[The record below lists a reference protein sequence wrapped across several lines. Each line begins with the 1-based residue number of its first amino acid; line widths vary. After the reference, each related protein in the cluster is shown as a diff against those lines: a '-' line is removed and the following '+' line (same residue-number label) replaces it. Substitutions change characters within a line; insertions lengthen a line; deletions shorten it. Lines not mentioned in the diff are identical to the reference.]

1 MNKIYLSGTHAGS
14 GIEARLS
21 ALIGNSRPLALG
33 MATAFLSIGG
43 AHSYNRLVANID
55 VKVSRIVAG
64 LSGAITHPAA
74 ISYLIA
80 KGHIVRFGSFP
91 TGIFHPKLLVG
102 GDRFLKSGQVA
113 LPSCA
118 YVGSANFTDAG
129 LSRNLEVML
138 ATQDREVAAG
148 VAEAF
153 RVIWKDAKLVTDSGL
168 QAYERLF
175 ARAQSKRAA
184 SDLEFL
190 SVVDPAPVTAIRPT
204 LVLPKFCNAVWAGL
218 QSFTGEHTFQVE
230 FPRKAG
236 EALGSLLGT
245 ASGEVDIECAD
256 GQTRSMTFRYY
267 ADNSMYRLNV
277 PNSMPLV
284 DWARTNHKG
293 ALLVWREE
301 DTQGGAVS
309 AEIIRGR
316 RLNESIARSRALGS
330 WGRTSTREYGWY

>member
-1 MNKIYLSGTHAGS
+1 MNEIYLSGTQVGS
-14 GIEARLS
+14 SVETRLS
-21 ALIGNSRPLALG
+21 TLIDNGRPLALG

-43 AHSYNRLVANID
+43 ARSYHKIVTNID
-55 VKVSRIVAG
+55 IKASRIVAG
-64 LSGAITHPAA
+64 LSGSITHPAA
-74 ISYLIA
+74 ISYLIE
-80 KGHIVRFGSFP
+80 KGHTVRFGSFP

-129 LSRNLEVML
+129 LSKNLEIML

-148 VAEAF
+148 VSEAF
-153 RVIWKDAKLVTDSGL
+153 RVIWKNAKAVTESGL
-168 QAYERLF
+168 QDYERLF
-175 ARAQSKRAA
+175 VRAQSKRAA

-190 SVVDPAPVTAIRPT
+190 SVVDPASLTAKRPI
-204 LVLPKFCNAVWAGL
+204 LVLPKYCNAVWAGL
-218 QSFTGEHTFQVE
+218 ESFTGEHTFQVE

-245 ASGEVDIECAD
+245 ASGAVEIECTD
-256 GQTRSMTFRYY
+256 GQTRSMQFRYY

-284 DWARTNHKG
+284 DWARNNRKG
-293 ALLVWREE
+293 TLLVWREE
-301 DTQGGAVS
+301 NTKGEVVS

-316 RLNESIARSRALGS
+316 RLNESVARSRALGS